1 MSKKNTKILITFKKQ
16 YQAKVGEL
24 IANEREFMSINSL
37 DVSYSTHDD
46 HHLEQKIEMANLVL
60 YFYETNKNLAL
71 FQNSIL
77 FAKKN
82 ETPIF
87 GIPHDDLN
95 FKHDFESDDNHL
107 IFPSLRSSINF
118 YLLMRFKICS

>member
-1 MSKKNTKILITFKKQ
+1 MSKINTKILIIFKKQ
-16 YQAKVGEL
+16 YQAKVEEL
-24 IANEREFMSINSL
+24 IADEREFMNINRL

-46 HHLEQKIEMANLVL
+46 HHLEQNIVMANLVL
-60 YFYETNKNLAL
+60 YFYETNQNLAL
-71 FQNSIL
+71 FQNSIS
-77 FAKKN
+77 FAKEN

-87 GIPHDDLN
+87 GIPHDALN

-107 IFPSLRSSINF
+107 IFPTLRSSINF